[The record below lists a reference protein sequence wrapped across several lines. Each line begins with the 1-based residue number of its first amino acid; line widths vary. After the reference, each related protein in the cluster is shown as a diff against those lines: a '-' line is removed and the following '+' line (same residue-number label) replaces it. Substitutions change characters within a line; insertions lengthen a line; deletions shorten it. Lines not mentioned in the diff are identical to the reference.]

1 MWSRSRLWPATLAGQ
16 FLVLQLT
23 VLLVVVA
30 VASVVSVQQSDA
42 DFRDTRGARMRAE
55 AERLANLEAVREPY
69 LAGRVAEKRASL
81 TSYTQQVQTNVQ
93 ASGVYLAD
101 PDGVVLV
108 SSDFSG
114 RERRIDLTGST
125 VQQLRPWTGDVDDF
139 GTRSIAAQ
147 VPIIDD
153 DGDLAGIAMVAE
165 QYPSWGER
173 ARSVLPDLLTFAGL
187 GLALGV
193 AGSFLLSRLIRR
205 RTRGLEPAAIA
216 ALADQREALLH
227 SIREGVFAV
236 ADDGTVTMMSDS
248 ARELIGLGDDVE
260 GRRVADL
267 DLDPALRG
275 LLADDAEIRDHVVVL
290 GERVLVVNRNPVVER
305 GRRVASV
312 TTLRD
317 RTELLALQSELSAR
331 ESITNTLRAQTH
343 EFHNQLHTISGL
355 VQLGEYDEVSRLVGT
370 LSRRRAEISDAVT
383 ARVEDPA
390 VAALLI
396 AKTSL
401 AAERRVGL
409 VITSGSVLP
418 RLDPEASTDVG
429 TVLGN
434 LVDNAVDASVS
445 VGGTSVTVGVRLE
458 GDTVHLSVSDTG
470 PGVPA
475 ELVRGD
481 LPAGLEHQVGVRG
494 GPGCR
499 TGARA
504 GRLRASGRR
513 RHRPPGR
520 RRHRGRLRGATAGS
534 GGRMSNRSDDVGV
547 LVVDDDFMVARIHTQ
562 FVERTP
568 GFRVVGVASSG
579 QAALDDVSRLRPDLV
594 LLDVHLPDMTGIDVL
609 RRLRADGDDVG
620 VLMVT
625 AAREADTVRAAA
637 SGGAVH
643 YLVKPFDYDDLRVR
657 LESFRAAHLALS
669 GTGAP
674 GQQDIDAV
682 FGAAVAPTTAAALP
696 KGLSPET
703 ADAVLV
709 ALGDAGELSAA
720 ECADVVGI
728 SRVSA
733 RRYLEHF
740 VARGSAAVR
749 LQYGG
754 AGRPERR
761 YRRGS

>member
-1 MWSRSRLWPATLAGQ
+1 MWSRPRLWPATLAGQ

-30 VASVVSVQQSDA
+30 VASMVSVQQSDA

-55 AERLANLEAVREPY
+55 AERLANLEGVREPY
-69 LAGRVAEKRASL
+69 LAGRVADKRASL

-93 ASGVYLAD
+93 ASGVYLTD

-108 SSDFSG
+108 SGDFSG

-187 GLALGV
+187 GLGLGV

-248 ARELIGLGDDVE
+248 ARELIGLGDDIE
-260 GRRVADL
+260 GRRIADL
-267 DLDPALRG
+267 DLDPAVRG
-275 LLADDAEIRDHVVVL
+275 LLEDDAEIRDHVVVL
-290 GERVLVVNRNPVVER
+290 GDRVLVVNRNPVLER
-305 GRRVASV
+305 GRRVATV

-370 LSRRRAEISDAVT
+370 LSRRRAQISDAVL

-401 AAERRVGL
+401 ATERGVDL
-409 VITSGSVLP
+409 VLAADSDLP
-418 RLDPEASTDVG
+418 RLDPESSTDVG

-445 VGGTSVTVGVRLE
+445 VGGRTVEVALRLHAA
-458 GDTVHLSVSDTG
+458 TVHLAVADSG
-470 PGVPA
+470 PGVPPDRVG
-475 ELVRGD
+475 EIFRRGWSSKEST
-481 LPAGLEHQVGVRG
+481 L
-494 GPGCR
+494 
-499 TGARA
+499 
-504 GRLRASGRR
+504 
-513 RHRPPGR
+513 
-520 RRHRGRLRGATAGS
+520 
-534 GGRMSNRSDDVGV
+534 GGRGVGLA
-547 LVVDDDFMVARIHTQ
+547 LVQVVC
-562 FVERTP
+562 ER
-568 GFRVVGVASSG
+568 R
-579 QAALDDVSRLRPDLV
+579 
-594 LLDVHLPDMTGIDVL
+594 
-609 RRLRADGDDVG
+609 
-620 VLMVT
+620 
-625 AAREADTVRAAA
+625 
-637 SGGAVH
+637 GGAVT
-643 YLVKPFDYDDLRVR
+643 VR
-657 LESFRAAHLALS
+657 R
-669 GTGAP
+669 GGD
-674 GQQDIDAV
+674 GVGAV
-682 FGAAVAPTTAAALP
+682 FEAALP
-696 KGLSPET
+696 G
-703 ADAVLV
+703 
-709 ALGDAGELSAA
+709 
-720 ECADVVGI
+720 VV
-728 SRVSA
+728 
-733 RRYLEHF
+733 
-740 VARGSAAVR
+740 RGVEV
-749 LQYGG
+749 G
-754 AGRPERR
+754 
-761 YRRGS
+761 